1 MWNAAMPLFWRAASM
16 MRVTGGCVAK
26 RTATYSSTLRTFY
39 EPPHPPEQTR
49 TRRIERNAIC
59 PPHQQPYES
68 KEPMMTTILACKSA
82 IAAREA
88 ASLAS
93 GAVKC
98 AAARHASTLMGWSMG
113 RQHLTTKKD
122 IRHVNENPAVGRVV
136 PAASAAAMMSTES
149 HRQYTPPDAVLE
161 WEKLATKEL
170 GRSKTGQTVESLRT
184 SRTTPEGIAVQPVYY
199 DLDSDVPEM
208 PGVYPYT
215 RGPYATMYTVRPWT
229 VRQ

>member
-1 MWNAAMPLFWRAASM
+1 M
-16 MRVTGGCVAK
+16 M
-26 RTATYSSTLRTFY
+26 S
-39 EPPHPPEQTR
+39 
-49 TRRIERNAIC
+49 
-59 PPHQQPYES
+59 
-68 KEPMMTTILACKSA
+68 TILARKSA

-88 ASLAS
+88 ASLAV
-93 GAVKC
+93 GAAKC
-98 AAARHASTLMGWSMG
+98 VAARHASTLVGWSTG
-113 RQHLTTKKD
+113 RQHLTKQRD
-122 IRHVNENPAVGRVV
+122 IRRVNEKPAVGRVV
-136 PAASAAAMMSTES
+136 PAASATMSTES
-149 HRQYTPPDAVLE
+149 CGPNNPPDTVLE

-199 DLDSDVPEM
+199 DLDSDEPEM

>member
-1 MWNAAMPLFWRAASM
+1 
-16 MRVTGGCVAK
+16 
-26 RTATYSSTLRTFY
+26 
-39 EPPHPPEQTR
+39 
-49 TRRIERNAIC
+49 
-59 PPHQQPYES
+59 
-68 KEPMMTTILACKSA
+68 MMTTILSCKSA

-93 GAVKC
+93 GAAKC

-113 RQHLTTKKD
+113 RRHALTKKD
-122 IRHVNENPAVGRVV
+122 IRHVNENPEVGRFV
-136 PAASAAAMMSTES
+136 PAASATATMSTES
-149 HRQYTPPDAVLE
+149 CGPYTPPDTVLE

-199 DLDSDVPEM
+199 DLDSDEAEM

>member
-1 MWNAAMPLFWRAASM
+1 
-16 MRVTGGCVAK
+16 
-26 RTATYSSTLRTFY
+26 
-39 EPPHPPEQTR
+39 
-49 TRRIERNAIC
+49 
-59 PPHQQPYES
+59 
-68 KEPMMTTILACKSA
+68 MMTTILACKSA

-113 RQHLTTKKD
+113 HQHLTTKKD

-149 HRQYTPPDAVLE
+149 HGPYTPPDAVLE